1 MVDFIYFCLLV
12 LLLLLFVLIG
22 ELSLMVGN
30 GGARKGSEA
39 YVGYIYE

>member
-1 MVDFIYFCLLV
+1 MVDFFFFFCI
-12 LLLLLFVLIG
+12 LLLLFVLIG

>member
-1 MVDFIYFCLLV
+1 MVDFYFFFCI
-12 LLLLLFVLIG
+12 LLLLFVLIG